1 MISQYMNESP
11 IVGVSKKDYEG
22 IQVYKK
28 ALGFPYNKEP
38 QIIDLDNIQEL
49 SGMAGGG
56 QPGEESRMSD

>member
-1 MISQYMNESP
+1 MNETP

-38 QIIDLDNIQEL
+38 QIVDLDNIQEI
-49 SGMAGGG
+49 AGVAESEQQEGG
-56 QPGEESRMSD
+56 E